1 LPVFF
6 HFQGEYP
13 PAFPIPD
20 IPVTICNIFD
30 HRSSIKTFD
39 LGSVMQYDKVMEEAN
54 FVFLG
59 DLVEFLP
66 LKQRCQ
72 EVHLVFED
80 HQTIKHLIESLGI
93 PHVEVGE
100 MVVNG
105 SLVGPEYL
113 PRTGDRIE
121 IRPFTPGWEEEPR
134 FLLDNHLGRLAAQ
147 LRMLGFDCLYRND
160 FEDAEMAE
168 LLWKDPRILLT
179 RDRRLLMRKTI
190 QFGYCVRS
198 LDPDRQILELVE
210 RFDLARWARPFRRCI
225 HCNALLEAVDKSAV
239 IDRLEPKTK
248 LYYNE
253 FSICPNCSKIYWKGS
268 HWERMRAT
276 VTDVLSTRPAVHE

>member
-1 LPVFF
+1 
-6 HFQGEYP
+6 
-13 PAFPIPD
+13 
-20 IPVTICNIFD
+20 
-30 HRSSIKTFD
+30 
-39 LGSVMQYDKVMEEAN
+39 MEEAD
-54 FVFLG
+54 FIFLG

-66 LKQRCQ
+66 SKIRSQ

-80 HQTIKHLIESLGI
+80 HQTVKHLIESLGI
-93 PHVEVGE
+93 PHVEIGE
-100 MVVNG
+100 MLVNG
-105 SLVGPEYL
+105 STVGPEFR

-121 IRPFTPGWEEEPR
+121 IRPVPPGSPEEPR

-160 FEDAEMAE
+160 FEDADMASLILE
-168 LLWKDPRILLT
+168 DPRILLT

-198 LDPDRQILELVE
+198 LDPDRQILELVD
-210 RFDLARWARPFRRCI
+210 RFDLARWAKPFRRCL
-225 HCNALLEAVDKSAV
+225 HCNALLGAVDKSAV

-268 HWERMRAT
+268 HWERMRAS
-276 VTDVLSTRPAVHE
+276 VTGILSTQFASHD